1 MSEVSGKLKRLHPWI
16 ATAAFALAAFLV
28 HRALRQYSMSEI
40 LESLKAISVRHLA
53 LAAAFTA
60 GSFICLTGT
69 DTLAVRYTGRD
80 LPYRKIALASFASL
94 SIGHTLGLAALSSGA
109 IRYRFYTGWGLSPGD
124 VGRIILFCAV
134 TVAVGMATAGGLA
147 SLIQPGLVAQMFKVA
162 PGVVVALGILLLL
175 LVVIYL
181 GLAAFVHRP
190 IRIRHFELPVPRLS
204 LALGQVA
211 VGSTDFF
218 LVSAVLHQLLS
229 ATAEIDY
236 FPIAATYVVAN
247 AAAIVTHVPGGLGV
261 IEAVI
266 LSLVPGANVI
276 GALVAFRAIYY
287 LVPFLIGCTVLAI
300 AEIVRRQRRIAVD
313 PRPSG

>member
-1 MSEVSGKLKRLHPWI
+1 L
-16 ATAAFALAAFLV
+16 
-28 HRALRQYSMSEI
+28 
-40 LESLKAISVRHLA
+40 
-53 LAAAFTA
+53 
-60 GSFICLTGT
+60 
-69 DTLAVRYTGRD
+69 
-80 LPYRKIALASFASL
+80 
-94 SIGHTLGLAALSSGA
+94 
-109 IRYRFYTGWGLSPGD
+109 
-124 VGRIILFCAV
+124 
-134 TVAVGMATAGGLA
+134 
-147 SLIQPGLVAQMFKVA
+147 FKVS
-162 PGVVVALGILLLL
+162 PGVVVALGVLLLL
-175 LVVIYL
+175 AVMIYL

-211 VGSTDFF
+211 VGSADFF
-218 LVSAVLHQLLS
+218 LVSAVLHQLLC